1 MANNAGSVD
10 SMMYAGKTPWH
21 SFGEAAKEAPSA
33 EEAVKKAGLDW
44 RVEAV
49 PVYYG
54 EEGKLAQ
61 APNTFATRRSD
72 NNGFLG
78 VVSNRYKIFQNRD
91 SFGMVDALLD
101 MGAKIETAGALDDGR
116 KIWVLA
122 KMEPW
127 RLLGDQIDSYLFLA
141 NHHDGK
147 GSLVAGSTN
156 VRIVCQNTF
165 DLAIKEATRKWA
177 IRHMGADL
185 NKRLIEATKALELN
199 NMYRDALTANA
210 EMLATKKL
218 LDNEFTAFLEKLIPL
233 DLEASDCVKNRAI
246 TAQEG
251 IRLLKDTDDLGNFKN
266 TAWGAFQAVAD
277 YAYHATPGRL
287 TDTYAANQMK
297 WAMDGHP
304 LVQSAFEIL
313 SA

>member
-33 EEAVKKAGLDW
+33 EDAIKLAGLDW

-54 EEGKLAQ
+54 EEGKLTQ
-61 APNTFATRRSD
+61 APNTFATRRTD
-72 NNGFLG
+72 NNGLLG
-78 VVSNRYKIFQNRD
+78 VVSNRYKIFQNRA
-91 SFGMVDALLD
+91 SFGMIDALLD
-101 MGAKIETAGALDDGR
+101 MGAKIETAGSLDEGR

-127 RLLGDQIDSYLFLA
+127 RLLGDEIDSYLFLA

-147 GSLVAGSTN
+147 GSLVAGATN

-165 DLAIKEATRKWA
+165 DLAIKSASRKWA

-185 NKRLIEATKALELN
+185 NTRLVEATKTLELN
-199 NMYRDALTANA
+199 NMYRDALTVNA

-218 LDNEFTAFLEKLIPL
+218 TDNEFTEFLNKLIPFTSE
-233 DLEASDCVKNRAI
+233 DSDCVKNRAI
-246 TAQEG
+246 SAQENV
-251 IRLLKDTDDLGNFKN
+251 RMLSAVDNLDNFKN

-277 YAYHATPGRL
+277 YAYHTTPNRL
-287 TDTYAANQMK
+287 TETYAQNQMK
-297 WAMDGHP
+297 WAIDGHP
-304 LVQSAFEIL
+304 LVQTAFDML